1 MADLAEE
8 ATLLL
13 EQCPVPGPVRIQQ
26 DGVEDFGRA
35 GQLVERGSTNLA
47 VRSSAE
53 RSVSH
58 QTDGTETDRG
68 SSWLRHASYISDM
81 VARREEKK
89 LPKVGGCGGRAGL
102 YTINEV
108 QRSKYVIVHSERI
121 PANHTGYSGIIPDI
135 RCSKRGRK
143 NSE

>member
-26 DGVEDFGRA
+26 DGVEEFGRA

-68 SSWLRHASYISDM
+68 SSWLRHASYISGR
-81 VARREEKK
+81 VARREETK
-89 LPKVGGCGGRAGL
+89 LPKVRGCGWRAGL
-102 YTINEV
+102 YTINEAST
-108 QRSKYVIVHSERI
+108 RMRLI
-121 PANHTGYSGIIPDI
+121 
-135 RCSKRGRK
+135 
-143 NSE
+143 